1 LADRVPWS
9 IKHERRRYQHSSRD
23 GAGSASYSWL
33 GARERLNPTDLK
45 WPNFLVA
52 AADGRIVGA
61 IQMRKHA
68 DGSRELGSLVVSK
81 ESRGQGVATRLIDA
95 LLATESGPVWM
106 ITANAFAGAYSRWGF
121 RQIEPRTAPVKVRR
135 NHRMGSLASIVS
147 FFKRRPIRR
156 LVILERL
163 PSMRR
168 EALQPAFVVGSAAL
182 RHRAGG

>member
-1 LADRVPWS
+1 MNGENIS
-9 IKHERRRYQHSSRD
+9 IRRATEQDHPAIRGLVR
-23 GAGSASYSWL
+23 G
-33 GARERLNPTDLK
+33 ERLNPTDLM

-52 AADGRIVGA
+52 AADGHIVGA

-81 ESRGQGVATRLIDA
+81 ESRGQGVATRLIYA
-95 LLATESGPVWM
+95 VLATESGPVWM

-121 RQIEPRTAPVKVRR
+121 RRIEPRTAPVRIRR

-163 PSMRR
+163 PSMK
-168 EALQPAFVVGSAAL
+168 
-182 RHRAGG
+182 